1 MVTTTIFQ
9 DIQNLLEY
17 GVSEKLM
24 EPADRIY
31 ARNRILAV
39 LGLNEW
45 QDCPPQIGQPPLAE
59 ILNSILDWA
68 YENQVLTSNTATER
82 DILDT
87 EIMNCLTPRPSEVIG
102 TFYTKYNEESSEA
115 ATDYFYHLSTASN
128 YIRTD
133 RIAKNKVWKAATPY
147 GDIDITIN
155 LSKPEKDPQEI
166 ALLKNAPSVS
176 YPTCLLCK
184 ENEGYKGNLRNPARA
199 THRVIP
205 LSLNGEEWFLQYSP
219 YVYYQEH
226 SIILKKE
233 HVPMKISRQT
243 FDRLLAFIEKFPH
256 YFIGSNADLP
266 IVGGSILTHDHFQGG
281 RYEFAIER
289 AGVSEQVNLDGYP
302 TIKLGI
308 VNWPMSV
315 IRLQGNKDEVAAA
328 TEFIWK
334 TWREYSDPAAD
345 LLAYSGETPHNTVT
359 PIARRRGALYE
370 MDVVLRNNRTT
381 AEFPDGIFHPHQELH
396 HIKKE
401 NIGLIEVMGLA
412 VLPGRLAEELVLVAD
427 YLLHPC
433 EKEQWDPSVV
443 KHWDW
448 VQELLKKHRDLTE
461 ENVMEILKAEVGA
474 KFTTVL
480 EHAGVFKST
489 ADGKA
494 AFNKFIKHLQT
505 QSSLLN

>member
-1 MVTTTIFQ
+1 MATTIFQ
-9 DIQNLLEY
+9 HIQNLLVYAER
-17 GVSEKLM
+17 EKLM

-45 QDCPPQIGQPPLAE
+45 QACLPQTEQPPLAK
-59 ILNSILDWA
+59 ILNSILNWA
-68 YENQVLTSNTATER
+68 YDNQVLASNTTTER

-87 EIMNCLTPRPSEVIG
+87 EIMNCLMPRPSEVINQ
-102 TFYTKYNEESSEA
+102 FYQKYEQESSET
-115 ATDYFYHLSTASN
+115 ATDYFYQLSTASN

-155 LSKPEKDPQEI
+155 LSKPEKDPKEI
-166 ALLKNAPSVS
+166 AMLKNAPSVS

-199 THRVIP
+199 THRIIP

-266 IVGGSILTHDHFQGG
+266 IVGGSILSHDHFQGG

-289 AGVSEQVNLDGYP
+289 AGVGEFQKLDGYP
-302 TIKLGI
+302 SIKLGI

-315 IRLQGNKDEVAAA
+315 IRLQGNKEEVAAA

-334 TWREYSDPAAD
+334 TWREYSDPSAD
-345 LLAYSGETPHNTVT
+345 ILAYSGEIPHNTVT
-359 PIARRRGALYE
+359 PIARRRGEQYE

-381 AEFPDGIFHPHQELH
+381 DEFPDGTFHPHQELH

-412 VLPGRLAEELVLVAD
+412 VLPGRLAEELELVAG

-433 EKEQWDPSVV
+433 EKNQWDPSVV

-448 VQELLKKHRDLTE
+448 VQELVKKYRDFTE
-461 ENVMEILKAEVGA
+461 DNVMEILRAEVGA

-480 EHAGVFKST
+480 EHAGVFKGT
-489 ADGKA
+489 ADGKK
-494 AFNKFIKHLQT
+494 AFNNFIKHLQT
-505 QSSLLN
+505 EASSQK